1 VTLSQFGIYLPTGEQ
16 RWAGESRGWSYSA
29 RRISGTGVP
38 GPWLDRELPLQDV
51 QITDV
56 LSGPPLIKATIDPV
70 YQWAFD
76 EQGDPLLQE
85 WTTEIYAE
93 ADGVIRGAYILD
105 DSQMTDSGWQLEGAG
120 FTRYIKDR
128 PYNGRKAFVE
138 TDPLTIVRHV
148 WDTVQ
153 AEDFSNVNLQL
164 DRTTT
169 TPMRIGK
176 ALPVASAD
184 ANTPAGASQDEEP
197 FELNPEEITD
207 LGGMIDELAEATPF
221 DYRERSQWN
230 ADQTEVE
237 RFLDFGYPT
246 LGARRTDVRLVYG
259 ENVFS
264 APTIERNGADFAN
277 YVRVF
282 GAGEGSEAIVADAVT
297 IDGRLRRY
305 ATVDDDTISDPN
317 RARIRARRELIRR
330 NHLVHVRSVKVTNT
344 GNLQLG
350 SVRPGDEVR
359 LQAET
364 PWMDID
370 MWNRVVSIGTN
381 PDDPEILTFGL
392 LRSDA

>member
-1 VTLSQFGIYLPTGEQ
+1 M
-16 RWAGESRGWSYSA
+16 A
-29 RRISGTGVP
+29 RRITGTGVP
-38 GPWLDRELPLQDV
+38 GPWLDMQLPLQDV

-56 LSGPPLIKATIDPV
+56 LSGPPLLSATIDPV

-76 EQGDPLLQE
+76 EYGDPLLQE

-93 ADGVIRGAYILD
+93 ADGVIRAAVILD

-138 TDPLTIVRHV
+138 TDPLTVVRHV

-153 AEDFSNVNLQL
+153 AEDYSNVQLQL

-176 ALPVASAD
+176 TLPVEGSDTNASA
-184 ANTPAGASQDEEP
+184 AASQDEGP
-197 FELNPEEITD
+197 FELTPEEITD
-207 LGGMIDELAEATPF
+207 LGGLVDELAEATPF
-221 DYRERSQWN
+221 DYRERAQWN

-246 LGARRTDVRLVYG
+246 LGGRRDDVRLVYG
-259 ENVFS
+259 ENVLTP
-264 APTIERNGADFAN
+264 PTIERNGADFAN
-277 YVRVF
+277 YVRVY
-282 GAGEGSEAIVADAVT
+282 GAGEGSEAIVEDAMT

-305 ATVDDDTISDPN
+305 ATIDDDTIGDRN
-317 RARIRARRELIRR
+317 QARIRARRELRRR
-330 NHLVHVRSVKVTNT
+330 NHLLHVRSVKVTNT

-364 PWMDID
+364 PWLDID
-370 MWNRVVSIGTN
+370 LWNRVVSIGTS

-392 LRSDA
+392 IRSDA